1 MTAQSSPDGKT
12 PRAPRGAGDG
22 QTSASS
28 ALSVAAVTKSYGDTQ
43 VLRGV
48 SLSVEVG
55 SLTAI
60 LGASGAG
67 KTTLL
72 RIIAGFEL
80 ADSGTVELDG
90 LVVDG
95 PRLRGRVPP
104 ERRHIGYVP
113 QDGGLFPH
121 LTVRGNVAFG
131 LPRRERHGSR
141 VDELLTLVGLDGLGG
156 RYPHELSGGQQQ
168 RVAIAR
174 ALAVRPSL
182 VLLDEPF
189 AALDAGLR
197 AAVRADVLGALRAV
211 GATGILV
218 THDQDEA
225 LSSADYVAVL
235 RDGVITQ
242 SGPPRSVYSEPADP
256 WTAGFLGTAN
266 LLPGTTAPGPSGEP
280 GVRTALGWHEL
291 AESGQFSFGGVAPKA
306 PHGGGPGEVTV
317 LIRPEQVVL
326 AQVSGK
332 SATGQAAAGQLTGK
346 VTEVRYHGHD
356 TLVTVDAEQA
366 GPVRVRELG
375 TEPPEPGDEVVLAVR
390 GPVTAWSVPEGNF

>member
-1 MTAQSSPDGKT
+1 M
-12 PRAPRGAGDG
+12 
-22 QTSASS
+22 
-28 ALSVAAVTKSYGDTQ
+28 ALSVSGVWKSYSGTV

-48 SLSVEVG
+48 SLSVEPG

-72 RIIAGFEL
+72 RVIAGFEA
-80 ADSGTVELDG
+80 ADAGTVVLGGLLVDDG
-90 LVVDG
+90 
-95 PRLRGRVPP
+95 RRRVPP

-113 QDGGLFPH
+113 QDGALFPH

-131 LPRRERHGSR
+131 LPRRLRRGSA
-141 VDELLTLVGLDGLGG
+141 VDELLTLVGLSEFGG

-174 ALAVRPSL
+174 ALAPRPRL

-189 AALDAGLR
+189 AALDASLR
-197 AAVRADVLGALRAV
+197 ATVRADVLGALRAV
-211 GATGILV
+211 GTTGVLV

-225 LSSADYVAVL
+225 LSCADHVAVL

-242 SGPPRSVYSEPADP
+242 EGPPRMIYSAPADP

-266 LLPGTTAPGPSGEP
+266 LLPGVLASRAPDSAAVPGAPGPLSAPDLPDLP

-291 AESGQFSFGGVAPKA
+291 RDAGKITDGA
-306 PHGGGPGEVTV
+306 GEVTV
-317 LIRPEQVVL
+317 LIRPEQISL
-326 AQVSGK
+326 CTPGT
-332 SATGQAAAGQLTGK
+332 SASVTGK
-346 VTEVRYHGHD
+346 VTETRYHGHD
-356 TLVTVDAEQA
+356 AIVVVDVAEAGLLQLRALGADPPVPGAEVALVV
-366 GPVRVRELG
+366 G
-375 TEPPEPGDEVVLAVR
+375 
-390 GPVTAWSVPEGNF
+390 GPVTAWPARPAGAVGTSELVNEHNSEGSV

>member
-1 MTAQSSPDGKT
+1 MAQLT
-12 PRAPRGAGDG
+12 
-22 QTSASS
+22 
-28 ALSVAAVTKSYGDTQ
+28 ALSVSGVTKSYGETQ

-48 SLSVEVG
+48 SLSVESG

-72 RIIAGFEL
+72 RIIAGFET
-80 ADSGTVELDG
+80 ADSGTIELDG
-90 LVVDG
+90 QVVDG
-95 PRLRGRVPP
+95 GRLRGRVPP

-131 LPRRERHGSR
+131 LPRRDRHAGR
-141 VDELLTLVGLDGLGG
+141 VAELLTLVGLDGLGA

-197 AAVRADVLGALRAV
+197 ASVRGDVLAALRSV
-211 GATGILV
+211 GTTGILV

-235 RDGVITQ
+235 RDGLITQ
-242 SGPPRSVYSEPADP
+242 SGPPRSVYTEPADP

-266 LLPGTTAPGPSGEP
+266 LLPGVTAPGPSGRP
-280 GVRTALGWHEL
+280 GVQTALGWHEL
-291 AESGQFSFGGVAPKA
+291 AESGQISSGGTPRT
-306 PHGGGPGEVTV
+306 PQRETTGEVVV

-326 AQVSGK
+326 APVTGPAADGK
-332 SATGQAAAGQLTGK
+332 LTGK

-366 GPVRVRELG
+366 GPLRVRELG
-375 TEPPEPGDEVVLAVR
+375 TKPQVPGDEVRLAVN
-390 GPVTAWSVPEGNF
+390 GPVIAWPAPEGTF

>member
-1 MTAQSSPDGKT
+1 MTEVL
-12 PRAPRGAGDG
+12 
-22 QTSASS
+22 
-28 ALSVAAVTKSYGDTQ
+28 ALAVSGLTKSYGQTA

-48 SLSVEVG
+48 SLSVESG

-72 RIIAGFEL
+72 RVIAGFET
-80 ADSGTVELDG
+80 ADSGTVALDG
-90 LVVDG
+90 RVVDG
-95 PRLRGRVPP
+95 GRLRGRVPP

-131 LPRRERHGSR
+131 LPRRERHAGR
-141 VDELLTLVGLDGLGG
+141 VEELLTLVGLDGLGD

-197 AAVRADVLGALRAV
+197 AAVRADVLAALRSV

-225 LSSADYVAVL
+225 LSSADCVAVL

-242 SGPPRSVYSEPADP
+242 SGPPRSVYSVPADP

-266 LLPGTTAPGPSGEP
+266 LVPGVTASGPSGRP

-291 AESGQFSFGGVAPKA
+291 AESGQFSSGGP
-306 PHGGGPGEVTV
+306 PRTPQHETPGEVIV

-326 AQVSGK
+326 VPV
-332 SATGQAAAGQLTGK
+332 TEPAAAGELTGK
-346 VTEVRYHGHD
+346 VTDVRYHGHD

-366 GPVRVRELG
+366 GPLRVRELG
-375 TEPPEPGDEVVLAVR
+375 TESQLPGDEVRLAVR
-390 GPVTAWSVPEGNF
+390 GPVIAWPAAEGSF

>member
-1 MTAQSSPDGKT
+1 MAQV
-12 PRAPRGAGDG
+12 
-22 QTSASS
+22 S
-28 ALSVAAVTKSYGDTQ
+28 ALSVAGVSKSYGETQ

-48 SLSVEVG
+48 SLAVESG
-55 SLTAI
+55 SMTAV

-72 RIIAGFEL
+72 RIIAGFEA

-90 LVVDG
+90 SVVDG
-95 PRLRGRVPP
+95 SRLRGRVPP

-131 LPRRERHGSR
+131 LPRRERHAGR
-141 VDELLTLVGLDGLGG
+141 VDELLALVGLDDLGG

-197 AAVRADVLGALRAV
+197 AAVRADVLAALRSV

-225 LSSADYVAVL
+225 LSCADYVAVL

-242 SGPPRSVYSEPADP
+242 SGQPRSVYSEPADP

-266 LLPGTTAPGPSGEP
+266 LLPGVTAPGPSGRP

-291 AESGQFSFGGVAPKA
+291 AESGQICSGGLPRT
-306 PHGGGPGEVTV
+306 PQREITGEVIV

-326 AQVSGK
+326 APVAGP
-332 SATGQAAAGQLTGK
+332 AAAGKLTGK

-366 GPVRVRELG
+366 GPLRVRELG
-375 TEPPEPGDEVVLAVR
+375 LEPQLPGDEVRLAVR
-390 GPVTAWSVPEGNF
+390 GPVIAWPSAEGSF

>member
-1 MTAQSSPDGKT
+1 MMELTVSDVHKAYGGT
-12 PRAPRGAGDG
+12 P
-22 QTSASS
+22 
-28 ALSVAAVTKSYGDTQ
+28 

-48 SLSVEVG
+48 TLNVAPG

-60 LGASGAG
+60 VGASGAG

-72 RIIAGFEL
+72 RVIAGFEG
-80 ADSGTVELDG
+80 ADSGLVTLGAQQVDDG
-90 LVVDG
+90 
-95 PRLRGRVPP
+95 RRRVAP
-104 ERRHIGYVP
+104 EKRHIGYVP
-113 QDGGLFPH
+113 QDGALFPH

-131 LPRRERHGSR
+131 LRHGERRGGR
-141 VDELLTLVGLDGLGG
+141 VAELLSLVGLSGYAG

-174 ALAVRPSL
+174 ALATMPRL

-197 AAVRADVLGALRAV
+197 AAVRADVLGAVRTV
-211 GATGILV
+211 GATGVLV

-225 LSSADYVAVL
+225 LSVADYVAVL

-242 SGPPRSVYSEPADP
+242 SAPPRTAYSTPADP

-266 LLPGTTAPGPSGEP
+266 LLPGALTAAPSGLP

-291 AESGQFSFGGVAPKA
+291 RKT
-306 PHGGGPGEVTV
+306 GEVSDDAGEVIV
-317 LIRPEQVVL
+317 LIRPEQVAL
-326 AQVSGK
+326 EP
-332 SATGQAAAGQLTGK
+332 SAPSRAAGRITGQ

-356 TLVTVDAEQA
+356 ALITVDVAAA
-366 GPVRVRELG
+366 GQLRVRTAG
-375 TEPPEPGDEVVLAVR
+375 SEPPSAGDEVTLAVR
-390 GPVTAWSVPEGNF
+390 GQVTAWPAAEGTS